1 MVRIIVNKAIR
12 VIRGKDVV
20 KGPRKPKELNNK
32 PMGVKRDKEVN
43 RLKKSKE

>member
-1 MVRIIVNKAIR
+1 MVNKLVR

-43 RLKKSKE
+43 RPRKPKE